1 MPLLKSNLKKKK
13 KSFTGKL
20 ILTLVPQICR
30 LTAVYLKLF
39 LIWFSVKFLL
49 MYEAHFCISAQHW
62 FHGGV

>member
-1 MPLLKSNLKKKK
+1 MPLLKSNFK

-20 ILTLVPQICR
+20 ILT

-49 MYEAHFCISAQHW
+49 MYERKPHVAS
-62 FHGGV
+62 

>member
-1 MPLLKSNLKKKK
+1 MPLLKSNLKK

-30 LTAVYLKLF
+30 LTAIYLKLF

-49 MYEAHFCISAQHW
+49 MYERKPHVAS
-62 FHGGV
+62 

>member
-1 MPLLKSNLKKKK
+1 MPLLKSNFKKK

-49 MYEAHFCISAQHW
+49 MYERKPHVAS
-62 FHGGV
+62 

>member
-1 MPLLKSNLKKKK
+1 MPLLKSNFK

-39 LIWFSVKFLL
+39 L
-49 MYEAHFCISAQHW
+49 MYERKPHVAS
-62 FHGGV
+62 

>member
-1 MPLLKSNLKKKK
+1 MPLLKSNFKK

-20 ILTLVPQICR
+20 ILT

-62 FHGGV
+62 FHGGVEWSYTTLL

>member
-1 MPLLKSNLKKKK
+1 MPLLKSNFK

-20 ILTLVPQICR
+20 ILT